1 MTQDWDQAQRAE
13 ERQSAERVAEAL
25 DAAQVE
31 RIIRRAVELQV
42 DEDLAMPALDE
53 PALER
58 IASELGIDREHLRR
72 AIAEA
77 KTDLTRPENTLL
89 DRLFAPQSITESR
102 IVRGDRDTVE
112 ARIIGWMRRHEGM
125 RIRRRNDSGALW
137 EKDPHIFTK
146 VRMGLRM
153 GRGTPAL
160 RTRAVAHRLQT
171 VKPGEQAVALEASTR
186 GLRDL
191 GTVGAT
197 AAGVLAGIGTG
208 VGLSVAN
215 VDPIV
220 AVPAGMAAAAVGFGG
235 VVLGVKMWLSRV
247 RDGLR
252 RAFDGIETHDLEEP
266 DPIETRIRTITDM
279 FNRIRGRH

>member
-1 MTQDWDQAQRAE
+1 
-13 ERQSAERVAEAL
+13 
-25 DAAQVE
+25 
-31 RIIRRAVELQV
+31 
-42 DEDLAMPALDE
+42 
-53 PALER
+53 
-58 IASELGIDREHLRR
+58 
-72 AIAEA
+72 
-77 KTDLTRPENTLL
+77 PETTLL
-89 DRLFAPQSITESR
+89 DRLFAPSSITESR
-102 IVRGDRDTVE
+102 VVRGDRGTVE

-125 RIRRRNDSGALW
+125 RMRRRGDGGALW

-160 RTRAVAHRLQT
+160 RTRALAHRIQT

-197 AAGVLAGIGTG
+197 AAGVLAGIGAG
-208 VGLSVAN
+208 VGVSVAGGG
-215 VDPIV
+215 PEV
-220 AVPAGMAAAAVGFGG
+220 AIPVGLGAAAVGFGG
-235 VVLGVKMWLSRV
+235 VVLGVKLWLSRI

-252 RAFDGIETHDLEEP
+252 RAFDGIETVDLDET

-279 FNRIRGRH
+279 FNRIRGRY